1 MRLSWVIY
9 AALGAAA
16 VAGGVYY
23 VTKVDVKVE
32 LPPAAVPAPVQSG
45 PFPDTAGKLETARNP
60 KFPHQGGGEVPPLGA
75 PPRARSDTF
84 GRSDVAP
91 NSRLPDPAEKSPEQG
106 SGAAG
111 GATK

>member
-32 LPPAAVPAPVQSG
+32 LPPPSAPAPSFG
-45 PFPDTAGKLETARNP
+45 TSRPDTFGKMETARNP
-60 KFPHQGGGEVPPLGA
+60 KFPHQAGSPAPGS
-75 PPRARSDTF
+75 PPRSAADAAASVPSPRNSSFPD
-84 GRSDVAP
+84 AP
-91 NSRLPDPAEKSPEQG
+91 QKAGEQG
-106 SGAAG
+106 SGAGDG
-111 GATK
+111 GSK